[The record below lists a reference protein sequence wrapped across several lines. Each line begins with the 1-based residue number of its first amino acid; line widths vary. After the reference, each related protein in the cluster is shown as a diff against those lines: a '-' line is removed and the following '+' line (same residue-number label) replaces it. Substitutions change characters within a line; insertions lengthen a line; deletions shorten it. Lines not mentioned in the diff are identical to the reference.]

1 MILGSNPRSNKNEI
15 YWFFYIYIFK
25 NSKIKLKKMP
35 KNSHKH
41 FDVEYDMSQMI
52 KISHK
57 HFDMEYDMKI
67 NTNFM
72 IQFIV
77 CNVSY
82 KNKN

>member
-1 MILGSNPRSNKNEI
+1 MN
-15 YWFFYIYIFK
+15 YIDFSTYIFSIFLK
-25 NSKIKLKKMP
+25 NIKKLMP

-52 KISHK
+52 KNNHK

-67 NTNFM
+67 NMNFM
-72 IQFIV
+72 FQFIY

>member
-1 MILGSNPRSNKNEI
+1 MT
-15 YWFFYIYIFK
+15 
-25 NSKIKLKKMP
+25 

-52 KISHK
+52 KNSHK

-82 KNKN
+82 KNKNWGQKQKKKKNDVWKENLNPHILNY